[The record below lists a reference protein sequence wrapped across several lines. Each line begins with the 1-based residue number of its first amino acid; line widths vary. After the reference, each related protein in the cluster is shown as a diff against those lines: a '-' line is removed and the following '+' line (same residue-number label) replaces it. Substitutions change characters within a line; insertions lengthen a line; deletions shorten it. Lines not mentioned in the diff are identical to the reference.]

1 MDAIAFPNSIKTTY
15 NLNKENNMINAG
27 LVKQLRERTGA
38 GMMDC
43 KKALLETKG
52 DFEPAI
58 DWLRKKGLSAA
69 AKKSDRVAAEGLTAI
84 HIKDN
89 VGVIIEV
96 NSETDFVARNDKFQ
110 QLVKNIATLAL
121 HQSNLQ
127 ALNLQ
132 SLKLAKTSTG
142 RSVDEEILDNIATIG
157 ENLNL
162 RRVDVLQVSEGVVAS
177 YVHNT
182 VVEGLGKI
190 SVLVGLQSTSKEKA
204 KLLEL
209 GQKIATHIAAN
220 NPYSLD
226 VSSLDQTLVE
236 REKDIFFEQSKAS
249 GKPDNI
255 IEKMVEG
262 RIRKFLAEVV
272 LLEQNF
278 LFDNKLTIS
287 QVIDNAA
294 KELGASIKI
303 TQFIRYELGEGIK
316 QEDKNFAD
324 EVAAVIQK

>member
-1 MDAIAFPNSIKTTY
+1 
-15 NLNKENNMINAG
+15 MINAG
-27 LVKQLRERTGA
+27 LVKQLREKTGA

-43 KKALLETKG
+43 KKALLEAKG
-52 DFEPAI
+52 DFETAI

-69 AKKSDRVAAEGLTAI
+69 AKKSDRVAAEGLTAV

-89 VGVIIEV
+89 VGTIIEI

-110 QLVKNIATLAL
+110 QLVRNIAILAL
-121 HQSNLQ
+121 QHNDLP
-127 ALNLQ
+127 
-132 SLKLAKTSTG
+132 SLKLAKMSTG
-142 RSVDEEILDNIATIG
+142 RAVDEEILDNIATIG

-162 RRVDVLQVSEGVVAS
+162 RRMDVLQVSEGVVAS

-190 SVLVGLQSTSKEKA
+190 SVLVGLQSTSKDKA

-236 REKDIFFEQSKAS
+236 REKNIFFEQSKAS
-249 GKPDNI
+249 GKADNI
-255 IEKMVEG
+255 VEKMVEG

-272 LLEQNF
+272 LLEQSF
-278 LFDNKLTIS
+278 LFDDKLTIS
-287 QVIDNAA
+287 QVIDNTA

-316 QEDKNFAD
+316 QENKNFAD
-324 EVAAVIQK
+324 EVAAVIQN

>member
-1 MDAIAFPNSIKTTY
+1 
-15 NLNKENNMINAG
+15 MINAG

-121 HQSNLQ
+121 QQSNLQ
-127 ALNLQ
+127 A
-132 SLKLAKTSTG
+132 LKLAKTSTG
-142 RSVDEEILDNIATIG
+142 RSVDEEILDHIATIG

-162 RRVDVLQVSEGVVAS
+162 RRVDALQVSEGVVAS

-278 LFDNKLTIS
+278 LFDDKLTIS

>member
-1 MDAIAFPNSIKTTY
+1 
-15 NLNKENNMINAG
+15 MINAG
-27 LVKQLRERTGA
+27 LVKQLREKTGA

-52 DFEPAI
+52 DFETAI

-69 AKKSDRVAAEGLTAI
+69 AKKSDRIAAEGLTAV
-84 HIKDN
+84 HVEDN
-89 VGVIIEV
+89 VGVVIEV

-110 QLVKNIATLAL
+110 QLVKNIAALAL
-121 HQSNLQ
+121 QQSNLP
-127 ALNLQ
+127 

-142 RSVDEEILDNIATIG
+142 KSVDEEILDNIATIG

-162 RRVDVLQVSEGVVAS
+162 RRVDVLKVSEGVVAS

-182 VVEGLGKI
+182 VIAGLGKI

-226 VSSLDQTLVE
+226 VSSLDQSLVE
-236 REKDIFFEQSKAS
+236 REKNIFFEQSKAS
-249 GKPDNI
+249 GKADNI
-255 IEKMVEG
+255 VEKMVEG

-278 LFDNKLTIS
+278 LFDDKLTIS

-294 KELGASIKI
+294 KELGTSIKI